1 MRERISVKQEASVI
15 GSYDTVICG
24 GGPAGIMAAVSAAK
38 NGARTALIERYGFL
52 GGMATAGYVLPI
64 SEFCKNA
71 QQVIGGLPW
80 DFVKLLETMKGAEIE
95 YPIGNVSF
103 NPETYKLAAQRLVL
117 EAGVTLYLHSYVSG
131 CILNGKRITH
141 VIINNKNGPE
151 AIEGR
156 YFIDCTGDADLA
168 VYAGVPMQPLSPP
181 DTMLPASMCF
191 LLSGVDTEA
200 LGGIHHQREKFSYDN
215 QHIKD
220 FLDRLRSKQTVPLF
234 GGPWFCSTT
243 IKDLVAVNMTRIS
256 ANMAD
261 NREQTRAECQLRE
274 DVHRLISLLKE
285 NFPPFKN
292 CNLVATGVQAGIRE
306 TRRIAGAYIL
316 SGGEYL
322 AATKF
327 DDAVSRAI
335 HPIDIHSPTH
345 INMKLTYLEEA
356 GYIPYRSL
364 IVPEFPNYFAAGRCI
379 SVDFDSSASIRVQ
392 APVMELGQAA
402 GMAAALC
409 VKNNV
414 STDKVD
420 IQELRTLL
428 RKGGSNI

>member
-1 MRERISVKQEASVI
+1 MERISIKTEASVV

-24 GGPAGIMAAVSAAK
+24 GGPAGIIAAAAAAK

-64 SEFCKNA
+64 SEFCNDSK
-71 QQVIGGLPW
+71 QVIGGLPW
-80 DFVKLLETMKGAEIE
+80 DFVKLMEAMKGVEIE

-117 EAGVTLYLHSYVSG
+117 DSGITLYLHSYVSG
-131 CILNGKRITH
+131 CILRGKTITH
-141 VIINNKNGPE
+141 IIINNKNGTE

-156 YFIDCTGDADLA
+156 CFIDCTGDADLA
-168 VYAGVPMQPLSPP
+168 VYAGVPMQPLSVP
-181 DTMLPASMCF
+181 DKMLPASLCF

-200 LGGIHHQREKFSYDN
+200 LGGIHHQREKFSYYN
-215 QHIKD
+215 QQIKD
-220 FLDRLRSKQTVPLF
+220 FLDTLRSKQKVPLF

-243 IKDLVAVNMTRIS
+243 IKGLVAVNMTRIS

-274 DVHRLISLLKE
+274 DTHRLISLLKE
-285 NFPPFKN
+285 NFSPFKS

-306 TRRIAGAYIL
+306 TRRIAGVYIL
-316 SGGEYL
+316 SGREYL
-322 AATKF
+322 AAAKF
-327 DDAVSRAI
+327 DDAVSRAA

-345 INMKLTYLEEA
+345 IDMELTYLDDA

-364 IVPEFPNYFAAGRCI
+364 IAPEFPNYFAAGRCV
-379 SVDFDSSASIRVQ
+379 SVDFETSASIRVQ
-392 APVMELGQAA
+392 APAMELGQAA

-409 VKNNV
+409 VKNDI
-414 STDKVD
+414 SADKVD
-420 IQELRTLL
+420 TKQLRTLL
-428 RKGGSNI
+428 REAGAKI